1 MGIRTRKDPEV
12 TDSFLWRICHA
23 LDEPP
28 RMLAKNAGVDYKDL
42 EPLLVGNRARLAEVD
57 RDATWWAI
65 SEYVTKKLGLL
76 MGVKEE
82 LNRALQSERVK
93 RATKIE
99 RYKKRG
105 F

>member
-1 MGIRTRKDPEV
+1 MGLRTLKAPDV

-28 RMLAKNAGVDYKDL
+28 RMLAKNAGVEYKDL
-42 EPLLVGNRARLAEVD
+42 EPLLQGNRARLAEID
-57 RDATWWAI
+57 RDHVWWAV
-65 SEYVTKKLGLL
+65 SEYVTYKLGML
-76 MGVKEE
+76 MGIKEE
-82 LNRALQSERVK
+82 LNRALQAERVK
-93 RATKIE
+93 RATKLE